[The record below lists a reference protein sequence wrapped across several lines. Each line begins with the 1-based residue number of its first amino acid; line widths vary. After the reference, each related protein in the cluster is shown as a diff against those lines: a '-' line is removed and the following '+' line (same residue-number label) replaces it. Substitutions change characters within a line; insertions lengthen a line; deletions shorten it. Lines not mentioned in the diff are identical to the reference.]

1 MGGIVRDYL
10 LYHQVDYHDVDVEI
24 YDLEIEEIDA
34 ILSKYGHVNRIGKSF
49 GILKLDT
56 LPHFDFAM
64 PRKESKSGK
73 THREFDVTVY
83 KKLDLKEACRR
94 RDFTINAFM
103 YDYKNDQIL
112 DFYNGKVDLQK
123 GILKMIDEKTFQE
136 DPLRI
141 LRLAQFMARF
151 EMKADKKQKKFVKEW
166 YKTGNLIIYQKNV
179 FCKNTINSYFQIIL
193 QLD

>member
-1 MGGIVRDYL
+1 MKFKFEGLEKQVLDSLSKKGRIYLVGGIVRDYL

-34 ILSKYGHVNRIGKSF
+34 ILSKYGHVNCIGKSF

-73 THREFDVTVY
+73 THREFDVTVC
-83 KKLDLKEACRR
+83 KNLDLKEACRR

-141 LRLAQFMARF
+141 LRLAQFMAPF
-151 EMKADKKQKKFVKEW
+151 
-166 YKTGNLIIYQKNV
+166 
-179 FCKNTINSYFQIIL
+179 
-193 QLD
+193 

>member
-1 MGGIVRDYL
+1 MKFKFEGLEKQVLDSLSKKGRIYLVGGIVRDYL

-73 THREFDVTVY
+73 THREFDVTVC
-83 KKLDLKEACRR
+83 KNLDLKEACRR

-141 LRLAQFMARF
+141 LRLAQFMAPF
-151 EMKADKKQKKFVKEW
+151 
-166 YKTGNLIIYQKNV
+166 
-179 FCKNTINSYFQIIL
+179 
-193 QLD
+193 